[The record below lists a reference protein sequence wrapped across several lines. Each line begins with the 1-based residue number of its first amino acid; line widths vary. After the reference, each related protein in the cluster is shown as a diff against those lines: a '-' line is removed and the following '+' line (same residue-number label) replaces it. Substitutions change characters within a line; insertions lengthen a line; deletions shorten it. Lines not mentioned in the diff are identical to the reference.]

1 MVLRRWNPF
10 TELRQ
15 MQENMNR
22 LWQGFSPT
30 TDDGSE
36 MERWSMPLD
45 VCQEGDNMMVYAS
58 IPGVNPDDIDISIE
72 DNVLTIRG
80 QTKAEY
86 EGHNGNY
93 LMRECRTGSFYRAL
107 RLPDTVDFDK
117 AQTHYEHGV
126 LRITFPKV
134 ETKRARH
141 LKVGSSSNVLEGS
154 SV

>member
-1 MVLRRWNPF
+1 MVLQRWDPF

-22 LWQGFSPT
+22 LWQGFFPT
-30 TDDGSE
+30 TDNGSE
-36 MERWSMPLD
+36 MERWSILLD
-45 VCQEGDNMMVYAS
+45 VCQEEDRVVVYAS
-58 IPGVNPDDIDISIE
+58 IPGVHPDDIHISIE

-93 LMRECRTGSFYRAL
+93 LMRERRTGSFYRAL
-107 RLPDTVDFDK
+107 RLPDIVDFDK

-126 LRITFPKV
+126 LSIAFPKV
-134 ETKRARH
+134 ESKRAKH
-141 LKVGSSSNVLEGS
+141 LKIGTSSNVLEGS
-154 SV
+154 SG